1 MFGNLGWS
9 EILVI
14 LAIVLI
20 FFGPKRI
27 PELAKAIG
35 QGIQSFKKGL
45 HDVEKEVTEKSP
57 EKKENTTHL
66 V

>member
-1 MFGNLGWS
+1 MFGKLGWT

-27 PELAKAIG
+27 PELAKSIG
-35 QGIQSFKKGL
+35 QGIRSFKKGL
-45 HDVEKEVTEKSP
+45 KDIKESDED
-57 EKKENTTHL
+57 
-66 V
+66 